1 MICKN
6 SYKKSI
12 KESRIRYGYFFIFK
26 PQVVYIFVETARTAR
41 IVDPISRRVGLNL

>member
-12 KESRIRYGYFFIFK
+12 KESFKYGMDIFFIFK
-26 PQVVYIFVETARTAR
+26 PQVVF
-41 IVDPISRRVGLNL
+41 L